1 MAERQIGVRLSVI
14 DGGKAKAELKE
25 FGATG
30 QQALERI
37 TTATTP
43 ASAGLRAVGAVTGE
57 MRGRM
62 AGLSEGAGLLGTALS
77 ALGPVGTVA
86 SAAFVGLI
94 AGISSGVSDVQ
105 EAERVTLRLEQ
116 VFKATGYAA
125 GITADEL
132 NDYADAMELSTMA
145 TAEQVKEAGAVL
157 ATFRSISGDTFKRT
171 LGLAQDLSAVFGQSL
186 SSSAT
191 QLGKALEDPEQG
203 LTALS
208 RVGVTFSGVQKDLIL
223 QMVRMGD
230 TAGAQKAILDTLEKQ
245 VGGAGAAEA
254 SGLSGAFKRASDAV
268 GNFWEEMVKATGIAS
283 GLSYVMDEIIAKGAQ
298 AGAAALAASSDL
310 SNQISKT
317 QEKLTSAQR
326 ELNELIE
333 LSANA
338 KAGGI
343 DMSGPVEA
351 ARNSVERLKADLADL
366 NAKAEQRNVR
376 QRQASEGRAQAESDS
391 RTEKAL
397 GRLKEMKKE
406 IADLGTPAE
415 KIAAVRAA
423 LSQTVDELNRLRNPD
438 GSNDGAVNDAIRAA
452 EELTRRRVAALE
464 KGDTAATSARNKVQR
479 EAEQVYN
486 ATRTAAEAYA
496 VEMERLNG
504 LLQKGAIDQETFNR
518 AAEKA
523 REKLEKDSTGAVAG
537 FSSAIKSYLEGVQ
550 DVAGQVENLT
560 SGALSGIEDA
570 FVSLATT
577 GKASFKDLANSIIA
591 DMVRIAVRQSITGPL
606 ASGLQ
611 SALGGSGSSGGLF
624 SGVGSWISGLFGGGG
639 GTVGATVG
647 ASIGMAEGGF
657 TGFGGKYEVAGPVHR
672 GEYVFDAA
680 STAALG
686 VGNLEM
692 LRRSA
697 RGYAEGGY
705 VGDMPGSTTQA
716 SAPRPTVNFYGAP
729 ANTRAE
735 VKDDGKGGWEVNA
748 FFDAKVS
755 ELALRP
761 GSETARALAGGY
773 NAKLRLAS
781 R

>member
-37 TTATTP
+37 TTATAP

-62 AGLSEGAGLLGTALS
+62 EGFGDGAGIAGAALR
-77 ALGPVGTVA
+77 ALGPAGAVAA
-86 SAAFVGLI
+86 SAFGVLAL
-94 AGISSGVSDVQ
+94 GISKGLTDVQ
-105 EAERVTLRLEQ
+105 EAERVSLRLEQ
-116 VFKATGYAA
+116 VLQATGYAA
-125 GITADEL
+125 GVTADEL
-132 NDYADAMELSTMA
+132 NDYADAMELSTLA
-145 TAEQVKEAGAVL
+145 TAEQVKEAAGVL
-157 ATFRSISGDTFKRT
+157 ATFRSVSGDTFKRT
-171 LGLAQDLSAVFGQSL
+171 IGLAQDLSAVFGQSL

-230 TAGAQKAILDTLEKQ
+230 TAGAQRAILDTLEKQ

-254 SGLSGAFKRASDAV
+254 SGLSGAFKRVADAV
-268 GNFWEEMVKATGIAS
+268 GNFWEEMAKATGIAS

-298 AGAAALAASSDL
+298 AGAAALAATSDL
-310 SNQISKT
+310 PKKI
-317 QEKLTSAQR
+317 
-326 ELNELIE
+326 
-333 LSANA
+333 ANA
-338 KAGGI
+338 QEQLKQAQELAANTGMDI
-343 DMSGPVEA
+343 DRQAVSTWQKE
-351 ARNSVERLKADLADL
+351 VERL
-366 NAKAEQRNVR
+366 
-376 QRQASEGRAQAESDS
+376 QAQQDALVARTQESQDRASQGRAQAEADA

-406 IADLGTPAE
+406 LADLGTPAE
-415 KIAAVRAA
+415 KIASVRAA

-438 GSNDGAVNDAIRAA
+438 GSNNGAVNDAIRAA

-464 KGDTAATSARNKVQR
+464 KGDTEATSARNKVQR

-486 ATRTAAEAYA
+486 ATRTAAESYA
-496 VEMERLNG
+496 QEMERLNG
-504 LLQKGAIDQETFNR
+504 LLKSGAIDQETFNR
-518 AAEKA
+518 AAENA
-523 REKLEKDSTGAVAG
+523 REKLESQSKGAVAG

-560 SGALSGIEDA
+560 SSALTGIEDA

-577 GKASFKDLANSIIA
+577 GKVSVKDMANSIIA
-591 DMVRIAVRQSITGPL
+591 DMARIAVRQAITGPL

-611 SALGGSGSSGGLF
+611 SALGGSAGAGAASGGGLF
-624 SGVGSWISGLFGGGG
+624 SGIGSWLGSLFGGGK
-639 GTVGATVG
+639 
-647 ASIGMAEGGF
+647 AEGGF

-686 VGNLEM
+686 VGNLET

-705 VGDMPGSTTQA
+705 VGDMPRGATTS

-748 FFDAKVS
+748 FFDQKVS

-761 GSETARALAGGY
+761 GSETARALSGGY
-773 NAKLRLAS
+773 NAKLRLAN

>member
-62 AGLSEGAGLLGTALS
+62 EGFGEGAGLAGAALR
-77 ALGPVGTVA
+77 ALGPAGTIAA
-86 SAAFVGLI
+86 SAFTVLSL
-94 AGISSGVSDVQ
+94 GISKGLADAQ
-105 EAERVTLRLEQ
+105 EAERVSLRLEQ
-116 VFKATGYAA
+116 VFKSTGYAA
-125 GITADEL
+125 GVTADEM
-132 NDYADAMELSTMA
+132 NDYADALEQSTMA
-145 TAEQVKEAGAVL
+145 SAEQVKEASAVL

-171 LGLAQDLSAVFGQSL
+171 LSLAQDLSAVFGQSL

-254 SGLSGAFKRASDAV
+254 SGLSGAFKRVADAV
-268 GNFWEEMVKATGIAS
+268 GNFWEEMAKATGIAS
-283 GLSYVMDEIIAKGAQ
+283 SLSYVMDEIIAKGAQ
-298 AGAAALAASSDL
+298 AGAAALAATGDIPKKLANAQEQLKQAQELAANTGMDIDRQAVSTWQKEVDRL
-310 SNQISKT
+310 QAQQDALVART
-317 QEKLTSAQR
+317 QESQTR
-326 ELNELIE
+326 
-333 LSANA
+333 
-338 KAGGI
+338 
-343 DMSGPVEA
+343 
-351 ARNSVERLKADLADL
+351 
-366 NAKAEQRNVR
+366 
-376 QRQASEGRAQAESDS
+376 ASQGRAQAEADS

-406 IADLGTPAE
+406 LADLGTPAE
-415 KIAAVRAA
+415 KIASVRAA

-464 KGDTAATSARNKVQR
+464 KGDTEAASARKKTAR

-486 ATRTAAEAYA
+486 ATRTAAETYA
-496 VEMERLNG
+496 LEMERLSA
-504 LLQKGAIDQETFNR
+504 LLKSGAIDQETFNR
-518 AAEKA
+518 AAEKS
-523 REKLEKDSTGAVAG
+523 REILESQSTDAVKG
-537 FSSAIKSYLEGVQ
+537 FSSAIKSYLEGVE
-550 DVAGQVENLT
+550 DMASQVESLT
-560 SGALSGIEDA
+560 TGVLSGLEDA
-570 FVSLATT
+570 FVSFATT
-577 GKASFKDLANSIIA
+577 GKASFSDLAQSIIA
-591 DMVRIAVRQSITGPL
+591 DLLRIAVRQNITGPL

-611 SALGGSGSSGGLF
+611 SALGGTSGAGLF
-624 SGVGSWISGLFGGGG
+624 SGLFGGST
-639 GTVGATVG
+639 GTVGTTTGAT
-647 ASIGMAEGGF
+647 IGLAEGGY
-657 TGFGGKYEVAGPVHR
+657 TGPGAKYDVAGVVHR

-680 STAALG
+680 ATRTLG
-686 VGNLEM
+686 VGNLER
-692 LRRSA
+692 LRQSA

-705 VGDMPGSTTQA
+705 VGDALRAGAQA
-716 SAPRPTVNFYGAP
+716 SSVAVKVNVQTLPGTTADVS
-729 ANTRAE
+729 AQQQA
-735 VKDDGKGGWEVNA
+735 DGTISLDMVVRQLK
-748 FFDAKVS
+748 S
-755 ELALRP
+755 ELASDLESRGGFAKALEATYPLRR
-761 GSETARALAGGY
+761 T
-773 NAKLRLAS
+773 
-781 R
+781 